1 MQPIKTIILIIA
13 ISLSTFT
20 VAGSGDNIKSSL
32 LLLIDSSGSMGDRIG
47 NGNPEVKIEAARA
60 AAIEAVN
67 KATQLGLVEVA
78 VLAFEGGCS
87 NPIAKHLD
95 FTTDENKL
103 INFINQIQP
112 AGGTPMADAVL
123 KANAFMQNHGKPNAL
138 TQMIVLLAD
147 GQNDCGDVKQAMATL
162 QASGAI
168 FRHETVGFGI
178 APNSSASA
186 DLRYIANA
194 SGGTYHHAQNAV
206 QLGDAFDNILDT
218 FTVID
223 LIGQFTQHSLSG
235 KNQAQPQKPKSNKKP
250 SINLNLLD
258 NILTN

>member
-1 MQPIKTIILIIA
+1 MKPLLLILCL
-13 ISLSTFT
+13 SLSTFT
-20 VAGSGDNIKSSL
+20 FAGSGDNIKSSL
-32 LLLIDSSGSMGDRIG
+32 LLLIDSSGSMGNRIG

-60 AAIEAVN
+60 AAIEAVQ
-67 KATQLGLVEVA
+67 KATQKGLVEVA
-78 VLAFEGGCS
+78 VLAFEGDCA
-87 NPIAKHLD
+87 NPIAKQLD

-123 KANAFMQNHGKPNAL
+123 KANEFMQNYGKPNAL

-147 GQNDCGDVKQAMATL
+147 GQNDCGDVKQAMAAL

-186 DLRYIANA
+186 DLRYIANT

-206 QLGDAFDNILDT
+206 QLGDAFDDILDT

-223 LIGQFTQHSLSG
+223 LMGQFKQHGLS
-235 KNQAQPQKPKSNKKP
+235 KPKPTKPKTNKKP
-250 SINLNLLD
+250 SISMDLLD
-258 NILTN
+258 NI